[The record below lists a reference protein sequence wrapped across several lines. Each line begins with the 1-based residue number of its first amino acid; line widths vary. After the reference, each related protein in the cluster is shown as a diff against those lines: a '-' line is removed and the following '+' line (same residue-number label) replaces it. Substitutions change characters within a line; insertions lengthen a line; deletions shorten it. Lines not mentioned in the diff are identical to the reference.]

1 VYSLGVGFKLTDK
14 QISTLDERT
23 DEFLTAGYTG
33 RDQIVQNAFDS
44 FANAW
49 PKCVTFNKD
58 LVRAVGVPLA
68 ILGRSNAFL
77 AYSPVALSQNKTA
90 DGRAHSQNPNSDR
103 RRKVWM
109 PFTHERGH

>member
-1 VYSLGVGFKLTDK
+1 VGFKLTDK
-14 QISTLDERT
+14 QISTLDKCT
-23 DEFLTAGYTG
+23 NKFLTAGYTG
-33 RDQIVQNAFDS
+33 WEQIVKNAFNS

-68 ILGRSNAFL
+68 ILGCSNAFL
-77 AYSPVALSQNKTA
+77 AYLPVALSQNETA
-90 DGRAHSQNPNSDR
+90 DGQAHSQNPNSDR

-109 PFTHERGH
+109 PFTHECGH